1 MTVLCLS
8 FAFFDRSY
16 CKMFKEN
23 ILRKQ
28 FDFVASGG
36 MDANLMVREVKF
48 ASAFQLIAKCFKEM
62 SPGVSIRR
70 LKREQ
75 N

>member
-1 MTVLCLS
+1 
-8 FAFFDRSY
+8 
-16 CKMFKEN
+16 MFKEN

-70 LKREQ
+70 
-75 N
+75 